1 MRGREVSAAAANCKG
16 VGVRI
21 CVMYDCLF
29 PWTVGG
35 AERWYRAL
43 AERLAADGHEVT
55 YVTLLQWGEDDV
67 PDLPGVEVVGL
78 GGKRRPLYDDEGKR
92 RIGPPLFFGWASLRW
107 LARHGRQF
115 DVVHTASFPFF
126 SMLALAVV
134 RPFARFTVACDW
146 HEVWSAEYWREY
158 LGPIGGRIGWL
169 VQWLCA
175 RVPQRSYAFSELHA
189 ERLRALAPGREVIH
203 LTGEYAGDLTPPQPT
218 PAPAQP
224 HVVYAGRYIPE
235 KRVGDLVPALAWAR
249 ERLPGLRATLLGD
262 GPEREAVIAAV
273 RAAGLDDVVRVPGF
287 VSSEE
292 VDATFATASCV
303 VQPSCREGY
312 GMVVVESAARGVPVV
327 VAEAP
332 DNAAVELVDE
342 GINGFIAPSTSPEE
356 LGGAIVAACTGGDAL
371 RASTCDWFARNA
383 ERLSLGRS
391 LDLLEGIYGVP
402 RGD

>member
-1 MRGREVSAAAANCKG
+1 
-16 VGVRI
+16 
-21 CVMYDCLF
+21 MYDCLF

-55 YVTLLQWGEDDV
+55 YVTLLQWEPGDE
-67 PDLPGVEVVGL
+67 PDLPGVEVVAL
-78 GGKRRPLYDDEGKR
+78 GGKRRPLYDGEGKR
-92 RIGPPLFFGWASLRW
+92 RLGPPLFYGAASLAW
-107 LARHGRQF
+107 LARHGRRF

-134 RPFARFTVACDW
+134 RPFARFQVLCDW

-158 LGPIGGRIGWL
+158 LGPVGGRIGWT

-175 RVPQRSYAFSELHA
+175 RAPQRSYAFSQLHA
-189 ERLRALAPGREVIH
+189 ERLRELVPGREVVH
-203 LTGEYAGDLTPPQPT
+203 LTGEYSGELTPPEPT
-218 PAPAQP
+218 PAPAVA

-235 KRVGDLVPALAWAR
+235 KRVEALVPALAWAR

-262 GPEREAVIAAV
+262 GPEREAVIRAV
-273 RAAGLDDVVRVPGF
+273 EQAGLSDIVQLPGF
-287 VSSEE
+287 VSAEE
-292 VDATFATASCV
+292 VDATFAAASCV

-327 VAEAP
+327 VARAP
-332 DNAAVELVDE
+332 DNAAVELVEE
-342 GINGFIAPSTSPEE
+342 GVNGFIADDADPAA
-356 LGGAIVAACTGGDAL
+356 LGAAIVAACSGGDAL
-371 RASTCDWFARNA
+371 RASTCAWFARNA

-391 LDLLEGIYGVP
+391 LDLLEEFYGVP
-402 RGD
+402 AA